1 VVLESVDS
9 IVDDWLDTLADELD
23 VAELWD
29 VTDVGRDA
37 VVVVTIGDSVVMAE
51 ICVVGLPAEVIITD
65 EASDGSSVVDMTTS
79 VVEVGISCEVGIVS
93 EVIIVGTEGADC
105 VVGVGAALSV

>member
-1 VVLESVDS
+1 MDS

-23 VAELWD
+23 VVELWD
-29 VTDVGRDA
+29 VTDVGVDA

-51 ICVVGLPAEVIITD
+51 VCVVGLPAEVIVTD
-65 EASDGSSVVDMTTS
+65 EVSDGGSVVDVTTTMA
-79 VVEVGISCEVGIVS
+79 EVGICCEGGIVS

-105 VVGVGAALSV
+105 VEGVGAALSV